1 MYKRGVLILIFLL
14 LLPSVL
20 AANGEI
26 YHLKL
31 LAVQEEGSNLEGSDA
46 DLFLELKEGS
56 GRVFLETFPLT
67 KIDTQI
73 STRFA
78 KDVACKNFKLNCN
91 KHDFIFTI
99 KAKSNII
106 GGPSAG
112 AAMSAL
118 TAIAVLDL
126 PYDNKIAVT
135 GTINSGGII
144 GHVGG
149 VKEKV
154 EAAKKA
160 DLKKVLI
167 AKGNGFRGNDSV
179 DVVTYAKENLSLAVD
194 EVLDL
199 DDVILKLTG
208 KDLNHKPA
216 NLTENQE
223 YTRIMKSLQ
232 NVLCKRTQE
241 IETTLLEEG
250 YQLDQDTTIGI
261 IQRKGLADNAT
272 RDLDFY
278 SAASFCFG
286 LNTQLRTLLLE
297 HRSLNRGSIT
307 KDFDN
312 LERKIKALEEKLQK
326 EKIETIT
333 DLQTMMVVK
342 ERINDVKDQ
351 IKKSREDS
359 LERDELYRLL
369 AYAEERFFSAIS
381 WMQFFVMDGKKFVM
395 DEDRLIH
402 SCELKISE
410 SEERHQY
417 ASLFITPS
425 GTIEKIQT
433 AKKALENG
441 EYLLCLITASQA
453 KAESAAILSTLGLRE
468 ENVDELLEAKR
479 KVTARVIAENS
490 AEGMF
495 PILGYSYYQYANTLK
510 DREKYSALLY
520 LEYALEMS
528 EISIYFPEEKE
539 FFERIELDLK
549 IDDKWLYLIVG
560 FAAGSF
566 ITLYLLVKNP
576 NWLGRKKR
584 KTSKMSK

>member
-126 PYDNKIAVT
+126 PYDNKIAV
-135 GTINSGGII
+135 
-144 GHVGG
+144 
-149 VKEKV
+149 
-154 EAAKKA
+154 
-160 DLKKVLI
+160 
-167 AKGNGFRGNDSV
+167 RGNDSV
-179 DVVTYAKENLSLAVD
+179 DVVTYAKENLSLEVD

-216 NLTENQE
+216 NLTEDQE
-223 YTRIMKSLQ
+223 YTGIMKGLQ